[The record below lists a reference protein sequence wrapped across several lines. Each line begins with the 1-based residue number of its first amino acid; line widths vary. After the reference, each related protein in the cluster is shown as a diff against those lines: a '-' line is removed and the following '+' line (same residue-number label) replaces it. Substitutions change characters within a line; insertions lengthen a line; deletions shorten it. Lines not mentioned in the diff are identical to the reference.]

1 MPTIIHFKKEESLDP
16 LSLELWKSF
25 EASYRKDLFCLV
37 KEYEETTESIIHE
50 IEELVNGKRYN
61 KKTINRYIRLDC
73 VIAANLPYTFTEL
86 IPEMYNVAPEQY
98 GKWKQARQKFLYN
111 ANELRKDYIQA
122 KKQLLVNK
130 S

>member
-50 IEELVNGKRYN
+50 IEELVNGERYN

-98 GKWKQARQKFLYN
+98 NKWKQARQKFLDN